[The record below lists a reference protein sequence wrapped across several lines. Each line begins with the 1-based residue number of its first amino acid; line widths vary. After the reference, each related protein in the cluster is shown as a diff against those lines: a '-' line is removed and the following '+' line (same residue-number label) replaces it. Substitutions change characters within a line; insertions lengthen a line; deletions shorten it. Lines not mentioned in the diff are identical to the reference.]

1 MRVVPGETQGSQN
14 KGAIVILSRLLK
26 YADKRFGLGK
36 ALDNV
41 REARVQPVIP
51 PGVIF
56 RSIMLG
62 LLSRTGSLN
71 AFEQLP
77 AGSWWQDWIGDD
89 PPSTD
94 RMGDVAAGVEL
105 LDIRDYLLDVYHN
118 IRRKRG
124 LQPLLGRLRP
134 LVVDAHESFGSYL
147 RCCPA
152 CRQRTISTKNGE
164 RTQYYHR
171 YVTAALVHRDGLL
184 LLDLEPQKPGEG
196 EAAAAVRLLERL
208 LRRCP
213 RAFDVVS
220 GDALYMDPAIWRLVR
235 SHGKHIVA
243 VLKNERR
250 DLMTD
255 ARSLFDEVTPT
266 CFDDGT
272 TSYQLWDIP
281 GFNTWTQVEGPVRV
295 VRSLETSR
303 VRRQRTGEIEETTS
317 EWVWATSLQPDT
329 TTKSILTIGHKR
341 WSIENEGF
349 NELVNHWHADHCY
362 KHHPI
367 AIQAFLLLTFI
378 AYNIFHIFVCRDL
391 KPALRDAHT
400 TVHFARQVTAELYCR
415 HATRPP

>member
-1 MRVVPGETQGSQN
+1 
-14 KGAIVILSRLLK
+14 
-26 YADKRFGLGK
+26 LGK
-36 ALDNV
+36 ALDGV
-41 REARVQPVIP
+41 GDARVRPQIAV
-51 PGVIF
+51 GAVL

-77 AGSWWQDWIGDD
+77 AGCWWQEWIGDD

-124 LQPLLGRLRP
+124 LGPLLGRLRP
-134 LVVDAHESFGSYL
+134 LVLDAHESFASYL
-147 RCCPA
+147 RCCRA
-152 CRQRTISTKNGE
+152 CRQRTITIKNGQ

-171 YVTAALVHRDGLL
+171 YVTAALVHRGGLL
-184 LLDLEPQKPGEG
+184 LLDLEPQRPGEG

-208 LRRCP
+208 LKRCP
-213 RAFDVVS
+213 RAFNAVC
-220 GDALYMDPAIWRLVR
+220 GDALYMDPAIWRLVCSR
-235 SHGKHIVA
+235 GKHIVA
-243 VLKNERR
+243 VLKNENR

-255 ARSLFDEVTPT
+255 ARSLFDEVAAT
-266 CFDDGT
+266 CLDDGA

-281 GFNTWTQVEGPVRV
+281 GFTTWTQVEEPVRL

-317 EWVWATSLQPDT
+317 EWIWATSLGPDT

-367 AIQAFLLLTFI
+367 AIEAFLLLTFI
-378 AYNIFHIFVCRDL
+378 AYNIFHIFVCRNL
-391 KPALRDAHT
+391 KPP
-400 TVHFARQVTAELYCR
+400 C
-415 HATRPP
+415 ATPPPGCTWPGK